1 MVHPL
6 ALVSLAIGVPC
17 TVWAYRIAR
26 RRMRL
31 LAMGSR
37 TPWSAV
43 EPTDTMIMIVRS
55 IGIAFT
61 VFGLLG
67 VLGSVG

>member
-6 ALVSLAIGVPC
+6 ALVSLAVGVSC

-26 RRMRL
+26 LRVRL
-31 LAMGSR
+31 LATGSR

-43 EPTDTMIMIVRS
+43 EPTDTMVMIVRS
-55 IGIAFT
+55 IGIACT
-61 VFGLLG
+61 VFGILG